1 MLGQATNDK
10 EARHSYDN
18 PEKTQTPVEA
28 ARGRSR
34 GVCGSDLCSGRYGG
48 KHRLF
53 LRLDGPGGTKRIGP
67 GYLAG
72 PAGGNVER
80 RGPPCRRGPGHRA
93 EPGAPLGT
101 GRGTGAA
108 ADRGGGRHRAP
119 GVQKPEVQEKEE
131 NGPEEPSAPISEE
144 PGEAETPLIF
154 ADNGVQARTLMP
166 SSPEGYVVTGDV
178 YINNRSDKSFDEGI
192 FDGSFA
198 ARLSEEEGP
207 KVLIVHTHGSE
218 AYTMPPG
225 QEYEATSESRTTD
238 CGFNVVRVGDEIAAV
253 LEEAGIE
260 VLHDAALHDYPEYS
274 GAYGRSLTAAEKAME
289 EHPSISLVLDIHR
302 DAISDADGSPY
313 KVVSGVAGVNAAQ
326 MSFIIGTD
334 GGGLEHPDWQ
344 ENLKLAAAVQQR
356 LLEDYPTLMRPI
368 SVRNSRYNQH
378 VSPGALLV
386 EMGAAGN
393 SLDEAL
399 LSARLLGE
407 ALAET
412 FLGPVQEAGEGN

>member
-1 MLGQATNDK
+1 MTIRRRPRRGRLAAALVLAGAVLYLVAATAGSSTVQGALERLGRQGDLALAILRCQLGGWTGEDGLPPAAALCIGQSPVLLSGR
-10 EARHSYDN
+10 EAVLGLWQSVEEDDSAGGQEV
-18 PEKTQTPVEA
+18 PEKT
-28 ARGRSR
+28 
-34 GVCGSDLCSGRYGG
+34 
-48 KHRLF
+48 
-53 LRLDGPGGTKRIGP
+53 
-67 GYLAG
+67 
-72 PAGGNVER
+72 
-80 RGPPCRRGPGHRA
+80 PPPSA
-93 EPGAPLGT
+93 APL
-101 GRGTGAA
+101 
-108 ADRGGGRHRAP
+108 
-119 GVQKPEVQEKEE
+119 
-131 NGPEEPSAPISEE
+131 PEEPVEPEAPPEF
-144 PGEAETPLIF
+144 P
-154 ADNGVQARTLMP
+154 DNGVAARTLSP
-166 SSPEGYVVTGDV
+166 SSPEGYLVAGDV
-178 YINNRSDKSFDEGI
+178 YINNRSDLELDASI
-192 FDGSFA
+192 FHETFA
-198 ARLSEEEGP
+198 AALAEEEGP
-207 KVLIVHTHGSE
+207 QVLIVHTHGSE

-225 QEYEATSESRTTD
+225 QEYVPSGESRTTD
-238 CGFNVVRVGDEIAAV
+238 SQFNVVRVGDEIAAV
-253 LEEAGIE
+253 LEAAGLE
-260 VLHDAALHDYPEYS
+260 VLHDASLHDYPEYS